1 MDIPLRVLIIE
12 DSDRDVALELRALKA
27 AGYQVTHTVAE
38 TASEMKTALFKQVF
52 DIVISDHGMPQFD
65 APGALAVLQESGV
78 DIPFIVVSGSIGEET
93 AVALMKAGAHD
104 YVMKDKLARLV
115 PAIQRELKEAEAR
128 REQKQA
134 EENLKESEIKYR
146 LLADNVNDVICILDM
161 NLNYTYISPSIK
173 ILSGY
178 EQEEL
183 MKQSSVEM
191 MTPSSRELAVKT
203 LSEVMELEKSEH
215 RDIYISRT
223 LPLELRRKDG
233 TTVWTEI
240 KFSFIRDESQQPV
253 GILSVIRDIT
263 ERRRAEGE
271 LRKSEERLRDIMFSI
286 ADWVWEVDENGVYT
300 YSSQKGLELLGISH
314 EDIIGK
320 RPFDLMPPDEAKRV
334 AAIFSE
340 IAANKAPIKDLENW
354 NIGRNGERIC
364 LLTNGVPILDEK
376 GNLKGYRGVDKEIT
390 EQKMAAEKLRRSE
403 SNLNVLIEKSVD
415 GLIIVDSVGIL
426 CFMNPAAKILFG
438 QEAENL
444 IGTPIGLP
452 LVSGETTEMEISR
465 KDSTQ
470 RIIEMRAAP
479 IDWETDKAFLI
490 SMRDITDRKHAEGDL
505 RKSLLGAVQA
515 IAAIVELKDPYTAGH
530 QRRVSTLSM
539 TIAQEMGVP
548 PEQSEG
554 IRIAGMIHDIGKV
567 SVPSEILSKPGNIS
581 EVEFMLIKNHVLSGY
596 DILKNIDFPWPLDQ
610 MILQHHER
618 MDGSG
623 YPQGLSEKKI
633 LLEAKILA
641 VADVVEAMATHRPY
655 RAALGI
661 DLALEEITK
670 NRGIWYDPEAV
681 DICLRLFREK
691 GFTFDA

>member
-1 MDIPLRVLIIE
+1 
-12 DSDRDVALELRALKA
+12 
-27 AGYQVTHTVAE
+27 
-38 TASEMKTALFKQVF
+38 
-52 DIVISDHGMPQFD
+52 
-65 APGALAVLQESGV
+65 
-78 DIPFIVVSGSIGEET
+78 
-93 AVALMKAGAHD
+93 
-104 YVMKDKLARLV
+104 
-115 PAIQRELKEAEAR
+115 
-128 REQKQA
+128 
-134 EENLKESEIKYR
+134 
-146 LLADNVNDVICILDM
+146 
-161 NLNYTYISPSIK
+161 
-173 ILSGY
+173 
-178 EQEEL
+178 
-183 MKQSSVEM
+183 
-191 MTPSSRELAVKT
+191 
-203 LSEVMELEKSEH
+203 
-215 RDIYISRT
+215 
-223 LPLELRRKDG
+223 
-233 TTVWTEI
+233 
-240 KFSFIRDESQQPV
+240 
-253 GILSVIRDIT
+253 
-263 ERRRAEGE
+263 
-271 LRKSEERLRDIMFSI
+271 
-286 ADWVWEVDENGVYT
+286 
-300 YSSQKGLELLGISH
+300 
-314 EDIIGK
+314 
-320 RPFDLMPPDEAKRV
+320 
-334 AAIFSE
+334 
-340 IAANKAPIKDLENW
+340 
-354 NIGRNGERIC
+354 
-364 LLTNGVPILDEK
+364 
-376 GNLKGYRGVDKEIT
+376 
-390 EQKMAAEKLRRSE
+390 
-403 SNLNVLIEKSVD
+403 
-415 GLIIVDSVGIL
+415 VDSVGIL

-567 SVPSEILSKPGNIS
+567 SVPSEILSKPGKIS